1 MIKLKQ
7 VQTSLGDAYL
17 SFDYDKEGVI
27 SAVTVNKQDI
37 VDRLK
42 VVKQKLGRALTVQDA
57 KLVIIKLVNELRE
70 GKAPLTEDFDYTQFI
85 GVDLEA

>member
-17 SFDYDKEGVI
+17 TFDYDKDGVV
-27 SAVTVNKQDI
+27 STVTINKQDI
-37 VDRLK
+37 VERLK
-42 VVKQKLGRALTVQDA
+42 IVKQKLGRVLTVQDA
-57 KLVIIKLVNELRE
+57 KFIIIRLVNDLRE
-70 GKAPLTEDFDYTQFI
+70 GKTPLTEDFDYTQFI

>member
-7 VQTSLGDAYL
+7 VQTQQAEVLL
-17 SFDYDKEGVI
+17 TFEYDQGGIIQTIVM
-27 SAVTVNKQDI
+27 NKQDI

-42 VVKQKLGRALTVQDA
+42 TVKQKLGRALTVQDA
-57 KLVIIKLVNELRE
+57 RLVIVKIVNELRE
-70 GKAPLTEDFDYTQFI
+70 GKTPLTEDFDYIQFI